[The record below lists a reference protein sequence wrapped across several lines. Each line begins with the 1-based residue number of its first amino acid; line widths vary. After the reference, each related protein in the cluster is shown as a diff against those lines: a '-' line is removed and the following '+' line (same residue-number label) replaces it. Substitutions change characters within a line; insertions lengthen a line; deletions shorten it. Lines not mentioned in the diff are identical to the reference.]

1 MSEAQPG
8 TLSPHYVL
16 PPLRYAYD
24 SLAPYIDSET
34 IILHHDKHHQTY
46 IDKVNAVLEPYPAFH
61 GLIIEDVLR
70 RLNEIPEE
78 VRQTVRNNGGG
89 HANHQF
95 FWKVIG
101 PPSHK
106 EPSGTAVEA
115 IKNNFGSFEEFEKQ
129 FTDAAMKVFG
139 SGWTFLVINP
149 QTKRLEILA
158 LPNQD
163 SVLLHERPGLLACD
177 LWEHSYYLRYQNRRA
192 DYLEAFWKV
201 VQWDVVSSRID
212 NFFAGKKQL

>member
-1 MSEAQPG
+1 MLETQQAAV
-8 TLSPHYVL
+8 SPNYIL
-16 PPLRYAYD
+16 PPLRYGYE
-24 SLAPYIDSET
+24 SLEPFIDEAT
-34 IILHHDKHHQTY
+34 MRLHHDKHHQTY
-46 IDKVNAVLEPYPAFH
+46 INKVNEALKPYPAFH
-61 GLIIEDVLR
+61 GLIIEDVMR
-70 RLNEIPEE
+70 RLEEIPEE
-78 VRQTVRNNGGG
+78 IRTTVRNNGGG

-101 PPSHK
+101 PPSGK
-106 EPSGTAVEA
+106 KPAGSAVEA
-115 IKNNFGSFEEFEKQ
+115 IKNNFGSFEEFQQQ
-129 FTDAAMKVFG
+129 FNEAALKVFG

-163 SVLLHERPGLLACD
+163 SVLLHGRPGLLACD
-177 LWEHSYYLRYQNRRA
+177 VWEHSYYLKYNNRRA
-192 DYLEAFWKV
+192 EYLDAFWRV

>member
-1 MSEAQPG
+1 MLETQQAAV
-8 TLSPHYVL
+8 SPNYIL
-16 PPLRYAYD
+16 PPLRYGYE
-24 SLAPYIDSET
+24 SLEPFIDEAT
-34 IILHHDKHHQTY
+34 MRLHHDKHHQTY
-46 IDKVNAVLEPYPAFH
+46 IDKVNEALKPYPAFH
-61 GLIIEDVLR
+61 GLIVEDLMR
-70 RLNEIPEE
+70 RLEEIPEE
-78 VRQTVRNNGGG
+78 IRTVVRNNGGG

-101 PPSHK
+101 PPSGK
-106 EPSGTAVEA
+106 KPAGSAVEA
-115 IKNNFGSFEEFEKQ
+115 IKNNFGSFEEFQKQ
-129 FTDAAMKVFG
+129 FNEAALKVFG

-163 SVLLHERPGLLACD
+163 SVLLHGRPGLLACD
-177 LWEHSYYLRYQNRRA
+177 VWEHSYYLKYNNRRA
-192 DYLEAFWKV
+192 EYLNAFWNV